1 MSDKVKECYNIGTNE
16 RWQNI
21 EILKMIG
28 DFLEKKVNFKY
39 VDDRLGHDRMYALNC
54 EKYKKDFGNIQNIKF
69 QEWITKSL
77 LTHHNQ

>member
-1 MSDKVKECYNIGTNE
+1 MEKE
-16 RWQNI
+16 
-21 EILKMIG
+21 
-28 DFLEKKVNFKY
+28 VNFKY